1 MQTISGDGAE
11 RSSTLGGDGA
21 ERSSTIS
28 GDGAE
33 RGSAGSGSI
42 VVTGVAGQ
50 LGTQL
55 RVRGGS
61 RVRGL
66 TSAQLDI
73 TDPVSVYEALGKLG
87 PGDVV
92 INCAAYTAVDNAE
105 SDRSTAAAVNAEGPG
120 YLAEHTA
127 RTGASLIHISTDYV
141 FPGSSSRPL
150 EPGDPTGPDSV
161 YGATKL
167 AGEQA
172 VRAGDPSATIVRTAW
187 VYTGA
192 ANSAD
197 FVGTMRRLE
206 RERDTVS
213 VVTDQVG
220 SPTYSGDLADGLLEL
235 AGQVSGPDSV
245 AAGQILHATNA
256 GSCSWFDL
264 AQAVF
269 VEVGADPSRVLP
281 TTSAEFP
288 RPAPRPAYS
297 VLSGRAWQVAELTPL
312 RDWRA
317 ALTAAVHGGE

>member
-21 ERSSTIS
+21 ERSSTLG

-317 ALTAAVHGGE
+317 ALTAAVHHGE